1 MRKYINRDAHG
12 DLKMA
17 APTVT
22 VRPEDVKGAHRIAVG
37 AGLGVAA
44 AVITFVLPLSLLWL
58 ALYAPGGFFQFN
70 TALVQ
75 EVSLLILAGAI
86 LFLLS
91 LFVYRR
97 GFAVLRGVD
106 RRFTVA
112 SILCLIGSLG
122 FLLLLV
128 AVVVILGSTSSLLTC
143 IHGQP
148 SHALS
153 CLRSGQPLGAYTG
166 LLGFWLGWLGGVG
179 LVLGMSSAGRR
190 FSRGSLYGAAA
201 LYAILLLALVGPFVG
216 LIYPVPG
223 AEYLLLL
230 SPVLALL
237 APALAYAGSR
247 RAPATIVPG

>member
-1 MRKYINRDAHG
+1 
-12 DLKMA
+12 MA
-17 APTVT
+17 APIVT
-22 VRPEDVKGAHRIAVG
+22 VRVEDVKGSHRIAIG

-44 AVITFVLPLSLLWL
+44 AAIMLLLPFALLWL
-58 ALYAPGGFFQFN
+58 ALYNPGGFFQFN
-70 TALVQ
+70 SALVQ
-75 EVSLLILAGAI
+75 DISLLVLAGAI

-106 RRFTVA
+106 RRFTLA

-122 FLLLLV
+122 FLLILV
-128 AVVVILGSTSSLLTC
+128 AVVIVLGTTNSLLTC
-143 IHGQP
+143 VHGQP

-179 LVLGMSSAGRR
+179 LVLGLASAGRR
-190 FSRGSLYGAAA
+190 FSRGVLYGSAA

-223 AEYLLLL
+223 AQYLLLL
-230 SPVLALL
+230 SPILALL
-237 APALAYAGSR
+237 APALAYAGTR
-247 RAPATIVPG
+247 RPPATVTPA

>member
-1 MRKYINRDAHG
+1 
-12 DLKMA
+12 MA

-44 AVITFVLPLSLLWL
+44 ALVTLLLPIALLWL
-58 ALYAPGGFFQFN
+58 AAYAPGGFFQLN
-70 TALVQ
+70 DALVQ
-75 EVSLLILAGAI
+75 DVSLLILAGAI

-106 RRFTVA
+106 RRFKVA

-122 FLLLLV
+122 FLLILV
-128 AVVVILGSTSSLLTC
+128 AVIVILGSSSALVACL
-143 IHGQP
+143 HGQP

-166 LLGFWLGWLGGVG
+166 LLGFWLGWIGGVG
-179 LVLGMSSAGRR
+179 LVLGIASAGRR
-190 FSRGSLYGAAA
+190 FSRGALYGAAA
-201 LYAILLLALVGPFVG
+201 LYTILLLALMGPFVG

-223 AEYLLLL
+223 AGYLLLL
-230 SPVLALL
+230 SPILALV
-237 APALAYAGSR
+237 APALAYSATR
-247 RAPATIVPG
+247 RPPVTVAPA